1 MKNVLLRPTFE
12 LLPFFPHIPTP
23 PSALN
28 PFVSQESSDRKSA
41 SAPKAPLKSPKPVIP
56 PKPVSRKIGVKIDI
70 MRSATIL
77 TQVEEERNK
86 ESNPVINYEKV
97 DTKPVNN
104 IGSLDVPASNKSKFL
119 EER

>member
-1 MKNVLLRPTFE
+1 MKNILLRPTFE

-41 SAPKAPLKSPKPVIP
+41 SAPNPLQSPKPLIL
-56 PKPVSRKIGVKIDI
+56 PKPASRKIGVKIDI

-77 TQVEEERNK
+77 TQVVEERNK
-86 ESNPVINYEKV
+86 EYSPVINYEDFDV
-97 DTKPVNN
+97 KPVNN
-104 IGSLDVPASNKSKFL
+104 VGSLDVPASNKSQFL